1 MPLVT
6 LPPGCTGL
14 DGADGSKTPPAR
26 PGSTIEVSSQN
37 AKYLKNS
44 WYGQTGVITETGF
57 SFGTK
62 GTRRCEPC
70 RRSWNVWNAVCPRC
84 GRDTEPEATPQ
95 PA

>member
-37 AKYLKNS
+37 ARYLKNS
-44 WYGQTGVITETGF
+44 WYGQTGVITGTGF
-57 SFGTK
+57 SFSTK
-62 GTRRCEPC
+62 DGRRCEPC
-70 RRSWNVWNAVCPRC
+70 RRSWNSWSLVCPKC
-84 GRDTEPEATPQ
+84 GRDTEPE
-95 PA
+95 